1 MNDFVLLDQ
10 IGQGAFG
17 RVFKAQRKS
26 TKDMFA
32 AKVTTLL
39 TVGANF
45 LRQFFLRQITF
56 FA

>member
-26 TKDMFA
+26 TKEMFA
-32 AKVTTLL
+32 AKV
-39 TVGANF
+39 
-45 LRQFFLRQITF
+45 RIQ
-56 FA
+56 